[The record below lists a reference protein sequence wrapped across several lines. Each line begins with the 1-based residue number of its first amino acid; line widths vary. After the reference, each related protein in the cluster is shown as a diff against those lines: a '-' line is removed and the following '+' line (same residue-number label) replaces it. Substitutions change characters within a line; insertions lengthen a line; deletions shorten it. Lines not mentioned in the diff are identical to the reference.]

1 LPEAHANRQVYARQ
15 TATQHF
21 FHPELSILLA

>member
-1 LPEAHANRQVYARQ
+1 LKARANRQVYAHQ

-21 FHPELSILLA
+21 FHLELSILLA